1 MKRLILIAPIALMAC
16 NKGPSISAENASV
29 AEVAAKVDA
38 ANGGKSFV
46 SPGHWKT
53 RMAIKEMAIPG
64 MPPEMAEKMKA
75 HMGQGKTFET
85 CLTPAE
91 ANKPKADFFAGADK
105 SCRYEKF
112 EMGGGKIDMV
122 MQCARAGG
130 NQTMVMNGT
139 YSDNSYQMTMS
150 STGTGAPNDP
160 MAGPMAGMSMKMA
173 MDARRTGECTGKET
187 S

>member
-1 MKRLILIAPIALMAC
+1 MKRLILIAPIALIAC

-46 SPGHWKT
+46 SPGHWQT
-53 RMAIKEMAIPG
+53 TMTIKEMAIPG

-91 ANKPKADFFAGADK
+91 ASKPKADFFAGADK
-105 SCRYEKF
+105 SCHYEKF
-112 EMGGGKIDMV
+112 EMSGGKIDMV
-122 MQCARAGG
+122 MQCARTSGK
-130 NQTMVMNGT
+130 QTMVMNGT
-139 YSDNSYQMTMS
+139 YSDDSYKMEMT
-150 STGTGAPNDP
+150 STGTGAPDNP
-160 MAGPMAGMSMKMA
+160 TAGMSMKMA
-173 MDARRTGECTGKET
+173 MDATRTGECTGKET
-187 S
+187 N